1 MTVPA
6 TTTSDTHAATT
17 EQEPLRMSYE
27 EWLSWDHESGLSE
40 WVDGEVIIH
49 MPTKPEHQRVVDF
62 LNRLLGLFVQLFGLG
77 EVYSAPLAMRLAPG
91 GPAREPDLFF
101 LATEHQ
107 QLLNEKE
114 LAGPA
119 DLAIEVISDDSI
131 SRDRADKFYE
141 YQAGAVREYW
151 IIDPRAGQ
159 QRVDVYVR
167 DAKGR
172 YQPIPATAD
181 GVFHSSV
188 LPGFWL
194 REEWLW
200 ADKPNPLAALAEIVG
215 VERVIEALRES
226 A

>member
-1 MTVPA
+1 MTIP
-6 TTTSDTHAATT
+6 TTTDAQATIAERET
-17 EQEPLRMSYE
+17 LHMSYE
-27 EWLSWDHESGLSE
+27 EWLSYDREGGLTE
-40 WVDGEVIIH
+40 WVDGEVIVH

-77 EVYSAPLAMRLAPG
+77 EVYSAPIAMRLATG
-91 GPAREPDLFF
+91 GPAREPDLLF
-101 LATEHQ
+101 LASDHQ
-107 QLLNEKE
+107 QFLTEKE

-119 DLAIEVISDDSI
+119 DLAVEVISDDSV

-141 YQAGAVREYW
+141 YQAGGVREYW
-151 IIDPRAGQ
+151 IIDPREGQ
-159 QRVDVYVR
+159 QRVDVYTL

-181 GVFHSSV
+181 GIYHSHV

-194 REEWLW
+194 QEDWLW
-200 ADKPNPLAALAEIVG
+200 AEKPNPLAALTQVAG
-215 VERVIEALRES
+215 TERVIAALREI